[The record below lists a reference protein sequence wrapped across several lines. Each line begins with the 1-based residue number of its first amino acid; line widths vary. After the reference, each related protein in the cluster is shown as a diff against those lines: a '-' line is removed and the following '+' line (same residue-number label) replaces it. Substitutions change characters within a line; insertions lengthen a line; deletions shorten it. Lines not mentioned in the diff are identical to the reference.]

1 MIKVLIIDDEQSAID
16 VLKDLLIPYKN
27 YTVCGIALD
36 VQTAVELTYIEKP
49 DLVLLDIEL
58 RTKTGFDYLQTFL
71 PNITFK
77 VIFVTAYN
85 KFAIK
90 AFEFSALHYL
100 LKPITSQ
107 SFMKAL
113 SRMNDLLE
121 ERQYVD
127 RLESLAGD
135 LENNQHRYIFVN
147 TTEKIYKLD
156 IRDLLYLE
164 AENNYTNF
172 YLSNYKKVT
181 SSKTLRYY
189 QKQLDKDIFFRI
201 HHAHLVNISKVKDY
215 KKKQRELVLTD
226 DIKLLVAVRRE
237 KDFLK
242 AWREFKK

>member
-1 MIKVLIIDDEQSAID
+1 MIKVLIVDDEPGAID
-16 VLKDLLIPYKN
+16 VLKNLLITYNN
-27 YTVCGIALD
+27 YTVCGVALD
-36 VQTAVELTYIEKP
+36 VQTAIELTCIEKP

-58 RTKTGFDYLQTFL
+58 GSKTGFDYLQAFL
-71 PNITFK
+71 PNVTFK
-77 VIFVTAYN
+77 VIFVTAFN
-85 KFAIK
+85 EFAIR

-107 SFMKAL
+107 SFKKAL

-156 IRDLLYLE
+156 IRDLVYLE

-172 YLSNYKKVT
+172 YSSNYKKVT

-201 HHAHLVNISKVKDY
+201 HHSHLVHMLKVKDY
-215 KKKQRELVLTD
+215 KKKQRELVLED
-226 DIKLLVAVRRE
+226 DVTLQVATRRE
-237 KDFLK
+237 KDFLD
-242 AWREFKK
+242 AWFKLKK